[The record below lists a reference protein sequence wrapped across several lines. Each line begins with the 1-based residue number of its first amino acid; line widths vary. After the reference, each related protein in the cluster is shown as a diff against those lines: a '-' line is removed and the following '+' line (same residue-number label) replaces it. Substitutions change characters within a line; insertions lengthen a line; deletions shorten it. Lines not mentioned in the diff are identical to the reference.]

1 MDDTGGNLIIVS
13 GMSGAGRSSVADVL
27 EDLGWFVVDNLP
39 PMFLTTLVE
48 QVIGTGAAP
57 RLRVVVH
64 LRTGLFF
71 DELSSAI
78 HDLRLKGYR
87 PLTLFLEASDDVI
100 VRRQESVR
108 RPHPLQGEGRL
119 LDGIQRERELLG
131 DIRAGADLVI
141 DTSSLNIHQLAA
153 KIVNAFGDEE
163 NAELRATVV
172 SFGFKYGI
180 PVDADVVADMRFI
193 PNPYWQPDLRPMT
206 GQDKPVSDFVLGHPL
221 AQQFLQN
228 YVDVLDT
235 LRTGYLNEGKRF
247 VTVAV
252 GCTGGKHRSVAMAEE
267 LARRLREAGI
277 EPRGGHGDLGGGG
290 ARPGPGVS
298 AADGPKV
305 VALGGGHGL
314 AATLQALRRVT
325 RQLTAVV
332 TVADDGGSSGSLRAE
347 LGGLPPGDLRQALA
361 ALGRDDE
368 WGRPWADFVPHRF
381 LSG

>member
-1 MDDTGGNLIIVS
+1 MDESSGNLIIVS

-39 PMFLTTLVE
+39 PMFLTTIVE
-48 QVIGTGAAP
+48 QVVGTGASP
-57 RLRVVVH
+57 RLAIVVDV
-64 LRTGLFF
+64 RTGMFF
-71 DELSSAI
+71 DELGSALR
-78 HDLRLKGYR
+78 DLRAKGYR

-180 PVDADVVADMRFI
+180 PVDADVVADMRFV

-206 GQDKPVSDFVLGHPL
+206 GKDKPVSDFVLGHPL

-247 VTVAV
+247 VTIAI

-267 LARRLREAGI
+267 IAKRLREKGS
-277 EPRGGHGDLGGGG
+277 PTLVVHRDLG
-290 ARPGPGVS
+290 R
-298 AADGPKV
+298 
-305 VALGGGHGL
+305 
-314 AATLQALRRVT
+314 
-325 RQLTAVV
+325 
-332 TVADDGGSSGSLRAE
+332 E
-347 LGGLPPGDLRQALA
+347 
-361 ALGRDDE
+361 
-368 WGRPWADFVPHRF
+368 
-381 LSG
+381 

>member
-1 MDDTGGNLIIVS
+1 MDDTDGNLIIVS

-48 QVIGTGAAP
+48 QVVGTGAAP
-57 RLRVVVH
+57 RLAVVVDV
-64 LRTGLFF
+64 RTGLFF
-71 DELSSAI
+71 SELSSAI

-100 VRRQESVR
+100 VRRQEGVR

-206 GQDKPVSDFVLGHPL
+206 GQDQPVSDFVLGHPL

-247 VTVAV
+247 VTVAI

-267 LARRLREAGI
+267 IARRLREKGS
-277 EPRGGHGDLGGGG
+277 PTLVVHRDLG
-290 ARPGPGVS
+290 R
-298 AADGPKV
+298 
-305 VALGGGHGL
+305 
-314 AATLQALRRVT
+314 
-325 RQLTAVV
+325 
-332 TVADDGGSSGSLRAE
+332 E
-347 LGGLPPGDLRQALA
+347 
-361 ALGRDDE
+361 
-368 WGRPWADFVPHRF
+368 
-381 LSG
+381 

>member
-1 MDDTGGNLIIVS
+1 MDESSGNLIIVS
-13 GMSGAGRSSVADVL
+13 GMSGAGRSAVADVL

-39 PMFLTTLVE
+39 PMFLATIVE
-48 QVIGTGAAP
+48 QVVGTGAAP
-57 RLRVVVH
+57 RLAIVVDV
-64 LRTGLFF
+64 RTGMFF
-71 DELSSAI
+71 DELGAALL
-78 HDLRLKGYR
+78 DLRANGYR

-141 DTSSLNIHQLAA
+141 DTSNLNVHQLAA

-180 PVDADVVADMRFI
+180 PVDADVVADMRFV

-206 GQDKPVSDFVLGHPL
+206 GQDKAVSDFVLGHPL

-247 VTVAV
+247 VTVAI

-267 LARRLREAGI
+267 LAKRLREKGS
-277 EPRGGHGDLGGGG
+277 PTLVVHRDLG
-290 ARPGPGVS
+290 R
-298 AADGPKV
+298 
-305 VALGGGHGL
+305 
-314 AATLQALRRVT
+314 
-325 RQLTAVV
+325 
-332 TVADDGGSSGSLRAE
+332 E
-347 LGGLPPGDLRQALA
+347 
-361 ALGRDDE
+361 
-368 WGRPWADFVPHRF
+368 
-381 LSG
+381 